1 MARAFEEKELTTAKV
16 KIAKVNVMATNFM
29 LTSHAELLHDTRSAR
44 NDKQSNQAS
53 HLGLAPKRSPDVTV
67 RAVGG
72 NRLRFRRLDFVL
84 KFTVLLLRSIA
95 YASELDPVDC
105 AER

>member
-1 MARAFEEKELTTAKV
+1 MDRVAAITEAD
-16 KIAKVNVMATNFM
+16 IAW
-29 LTSHAELLHDTRSAR
+29 
-44 NDKQSNQAS
+44 
-53 HLGLAPKRSPDVTV
+53 APTPKPSPDITAS
-67 RAVGG
+67 AVGG